1 MSEAPAPAEAP
12 VTAFDFSITLLNG
25 QPLALDALR
34 GKVLLLVN
42 TASRCGFTPQYE
54 GLQTLHESFGERG
67 LVVIGF
73 PCNQF
78 GAQEPGSAEE
88 IETFCRDNFHVSF
101 LLSKKIDV
109 NGDNAHPLWAWL
121 THSVPGLLGT
131 EAVKWNFTKFLVGRD
146 GLAKDRY
153 APQTRPDDLVDAIE
167 AQLLK
172 PVPER

>member
-12 VTAFDFSITLLNG
+12 VTAFDFAITLLNG

-88 IETFCRDNFHVSF
+88 IETFFDMRYQC
-101 LLSKKIDV
+101 LL
-109 NGDNAHPLWAWL
+109 
-121 THSVPGLLGT
+121 
-131 EAVKWNFTKFLVGRD
+131 R
-146 GLAKDRY
+146 
-153 APQTRPDDLVDAIE
+153 
-167 AQLLK
+167 
-172 PVPER
+172 